1 MKREKSFKVLKGVLP
16 PFFALFFL
24 LPVFV
29 SSTIYDAAAACS
41 QFPIF
46 LKEERI

>member
-1 MKREKSFKVLKGVLP
+1 MKKRLKVLKSVLP

-41 QFPIF
+41 QFS
-46 LKEERI
+46 